1 MSGQSCDKASG
12 AMRKTEADFFST
24 PPRLL
29 PKIHALAAQYSGSTD
44 DFDDLVQEGMI
55 ALFQSTA
62 LFDPARGV
70 PFDAFALICIKRRL
84 ITAAK
89 KNADIPR
96 SNIRD
101 LEDAPDMLSNFPAP
115 DEYALGQEGF
125 ETVRNLLINLLSDY
139 ELKVLS
145 LYLKGHSYSEIATM
159 LHKSEKSVDNAL
171 TRVKAK
177 LSRNLSGN

>member
-1 MSGQSCDKASG
+1 
-12 AMRKTEADFFST
+12 
-24 PPRLL
+24 
-29 PKIHALAAQYSGSTD
+29 
-44 DFDDLVQEGMI
+44 
-55 ALFQSTA
+55 
-62 LFDPARGV
+62 
-70 PFDAFALICIKRRL
+70 
-84 ITAAK
+84 
-89 KNADIPR
+89 
-96 SNIRD
+96 
-101 LEDAPDMLSNFPAP
+101 MLSNFPAP